1 MGHEPTERLKVRHA
15 TPALIDAV
23 EDLGRFAAKYRYP
36 NTAIVLVVGES
47 IVARV
52 PQTANAR
59 FEQSGWSRIH
69 DEKNLWALD
78 ARDPEYEK
86 KRKALASLTIGFA
99 GI

>member
-1 MGHEPTERLKVRHA
+1 MSDKTTELPEVRHA

-36 NTAIVLVVGES
+36 NTAVVLVVGES

-59 FEQSGWSRIH
+59 FEQSGWTRLH
-69 DEKNLWALD
+69 DEKNLWTLD
-78 ARDPEYEK
+78 ARDVEYEK

>member
-1 MGHEPTERLKVRHA
+1 MTNEPAESLEIRHA
-15 TPALIDAV
+15 TPALVRAV
-23 EDLGRFAAKYRYP
+23 EALGVLAAKHRYP
-36 NTAIVLVVGES
+36 NTAVVLVIGES

-59 FEQSGWSRIH
+59 FHQSGWTLLLPDH
-69 DEKNLWALD
+69 NLWSLD